1 MDAAAAMG
9 GANPTRV
16 LITGASGFAGS
27 HLARWLQASTD
38 WQITGLQSRPVAAIP
53 EMQMLVCDLL
63 DVDLTERVIDHH
75 RPDIIFHLAAQA
87 YVPKAVAN
95 PSETIVNNVV
105 SQLNLFEACRKAQL
119 DPIIVV
125 VSSADIYGDVESSQR
140 PIVEDQPFRPR
151 NPYAVSKATQ
161 DLLALQY
168 FLSYRMRI
176 VRVRPF
182 NHIGPGQSDRF
193 VVSSLARQI
202 AEIEAGKADR
212 VLLVGNLDACRDFL
226 DVRDVVRA
234 YQLVAVEA
242 YVGDVF
248 NVASGHT
255 RSIRSVLDQLL
266 SLSSIDIIARQDPA
280 RLRPS
285 DVPKLIGDATKLRLA
300 VGWKPEIE
308 IEESLSDTLN
318 DWRRRVQR
326 GTIHA

>member
-1 MDAAAAMG
+1 
-9 GANPTRV
+9 
-16 LITGASGFAGS
+16 
-27 HLARWLQASTD
+27 
-38 WQITGLQSRPVAAIP
+38 
-53 EMQMLVCDLL
+53 
-63 DVDLTERVIDHH
+63 
-75 RPDIIFHLAAQA
+75 
-87 YVPKAVAN
+87 
-95 PSETIVNNVV
+95 
-105 SQLNLFEACRKAQL
+105 
-119 DPIIVV
+119 
-125 VSSADIYGDVESSQR
+125 
-140 PIVEDQPFRPR
+140 
-151 NPYAVSKATQ
+151 VSKATQ

-266 SLSSIDIIARQDPA
+266 SLSSIDIIVRKDPA

-285 DVPKLIGDATKLRLA
+285 DVPNLVGDATKLRLA

>member
-1 MDAAAAMG
+1 MDVAADADG
-9 GANPTRV
+9 PIPTRA

-27 HLARWLQASTD
+27 HLARLLLASTD
-38 WQITGLQSRPVAAIP
+38 WQITGLQAHPVATVP
-53 EMQMLVCDLL
+53 EIQMLVCDLL
-63 DVDLTERVIDHH
+63 DAGLTERVIRHH
-75 RPDIIFHLAAQA
+75 RPDVIFHLAAQA

-95 PSETIVNNVV
+95 PAETIVNNVV

-119 DPIIVV
+119 EPVIVV
-125 VSSADIYGDVESSQR
+125 VSSADIYGDVESSQC
-140 PIVEDQPFRPR
+140 PIVEGQPFRPR

-168 FLSYRMRI
+168 FLSYQMKI

-182 NHIGPGQSDRF
+182 NHIGPGQNDRF

-202 AEIEAGKADR
+202 AEIEAGKADP

-234 YQLVAVEA
+234 YLLVAREEF
-242 YVGDVF
+242 VGEVF
-248 NVASGHT
+248 NVASGYA

-266 SLSSIDIIARQDPA
+266 SLSSIDIIVREDPA

-285 DVPKLIGDATKLRLA
+285 DVPNLVGDATKLRST
-300 VGWKPEIE
+300 VGWRPEIT
-308 IEESLSDTLN
+308 IEASLSDTLA
-318 DWRRRVQR
+318 DWRKRVQ
-326 GTIHA
+326 GSTMPA